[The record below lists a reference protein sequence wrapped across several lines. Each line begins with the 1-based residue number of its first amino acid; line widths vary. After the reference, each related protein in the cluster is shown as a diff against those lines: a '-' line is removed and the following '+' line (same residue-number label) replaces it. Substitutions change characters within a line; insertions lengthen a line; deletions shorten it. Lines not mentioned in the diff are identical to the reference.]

1 MFIFIIPLSFFHR
14 YFPVAHLGPFQSLSL
29 YKFVF
34 LQLTHCE
41 LRGLGGLS
49 TEDDYIKKRIMR
61 TKMSNSTLS
70 SVYVITESH
79 EKRMRVAGQCALRFA
94 GKIHVVS
101 YFCFKILG
109 NLKHRRFISTFYTW
123 KGR

>member
-1 MFIFIIPLSFFHR
+1 
-14 YFPVAHLGPFQSLSL
+14 
-29 YKFVF
+29 
-34 LQLTHCE
+34 
-41 LRGLGGLS
+41 
-49 TEDDYIKKRIMR
+49 MR
-61 TKMSNSTLS
+61 TITGSPDFRGNNSISPESLPATKPLTKEPEDS
-70 SVYVITESH
+70 GYEIDVTTESH
-79 EKRMRVAGQCALRFA
+79 EKRMRVAGQCALRFV

>member
-1 MFIFIIPLSFFHR
+1 MMLCFGCCKSGICLQR
-14 YFPVAHLGPFQSLSL
+14 YP
-29 YKFVF
+29 
-34 LQLTHCE
+34 
-41 LRGLGGLS
+41 
-49 TEDDYIKKRIMR
+49 D
-61 TKMSNSTLS
+61 STLS
-70 SVYVITESH
+70 SVYVTTESH

-109 NLKHRRFISTFYTW
+109 NLKNRRFISTFYTW